1 MSLRQRISFSIVL
14 ILAFFAI
21 NSVTYFWG
29 SQQRSAGLGALQL
42 AIAGQLRAHETKQLL
57 ENKHKEIQVL
67 LTLKESNAEQLDAT
81 ELLLAKRGISE
92 IEAKIVSLEGFV
104 SSYTEG
110 AFSLLTQRYSTLDKA
125 WQTFFEEY
133 NSSNQSHSGEQ
144 LITAY
149 RLVYNGLTA
158 FQSRESQNAEQQTV
172 QINQIIKLTDSINIF
187 VFLFSILLTSALG
200 FILIRYT
207 NRSLQ
212 HLQQG
217 VKHVSEGDLSYRI
230 PAFSK
235 DELGLL
241 AMAFNEMSER
251 LDKAISQV
259 QKAKENA
266 DQANRAKSVFLAN
279 MSHELRTPLNAI
291 IGYSELLNEE
301 IEDDAQIPA
310 AELAVDIDKITI
322 AGKHL
327 ATLINDILD
336 LSKIEEGKMQLH
348 NEWFEPNEA
357 IAEVVDTIKPIADE
371 SQNAVV
377 IDLSEALPKL
387 YTDVTKF
394 RQIMFNLLSNAS
406 KFTEQ
411 GKITIRSERIN
422 QQGLDY
428 MQFTVKDSGIGMTED
443 QTEKIFDSFV
453 QADSS
458 TTKKYGGTG
467 LGLAIS
473 RQFCGLMGG
482 ELFVRSA
489 LGKGTTFYLQLPL
502 TELPSDGEVGHPH
515 ASNSADKAA
524 IA

>member
-29 SQQRSAGLGALQL
+29 SQQRSEGLGALQL
-42 AIAGQLRAHETKQLL
+42 AIAAQLRAHEAKQLL

-67 LTLKESNAEQLDAT
+67 YTLKDSTAEQLDAS
-81 ELLLAKRGISE
+81 ELRLARNGINE
-92 IEAKIVSLEGFV
+92 IDEKITSLDGFV
-104 SSYTEG
+104 SDYTEG
-110 AFSLLTQRYSTLDKA
+110 ALSLLNQRYATLNGV
-125 WQTFFEEY
+125 WNTFLDSY
-133 NSSNQSHSGEQ
+133 NSSRQPYNAEQ
-144 LITAY
+144 LATAY
-149 RLVYNGLTA
+149 QLVFNGLSA
-158 FQSRESQNAEQQTV
+158 FQSRESQNAELQTV
-172 QINQIIKLTDSINIF
+172 QINKIIQLTDTINIF

-230 PAFSK
+230 PEFSN
-235 DELGLL
+235 DELGDL
-241 AMAFNEMSER
+241 ASAFNEMSER
-251 LDKAISQV
+251 LNKAISQV
-259 QKAKENA
+259 QRAKENA
-266 DQANRAKSVFLAN
+266 DQANRAKSIFLAN

-291 IGYSELLNEE
+291 IGYGELLNEE
-301 IEDDAQIPA
+301 IEDDRSILGS
-310 AELAVDIDKITI
+310 ELADDIEKITT

-336 LSKIEEGKMQLH
+336 LSKIESGKTQLNH
-348 NEWFEPNEA
+348 EWFEPNKA
-357 IAEVVDTIKPIADE
+357 IAEVVATIKPIAEASDNE
-371 SQNAVV
+371 IELALND
-377 IDLSEALPKL
+377 DLPRL
-387 YTDVTKF
+387 YTDITKF
-394 RQIMFNLLSNAS
+394 RQIMFNLLSNAG

-411 GKITIRSERIN
+411 GKITIRSERIS

-428 MQFTVKDSGIGMTED
+428 MQFTVKDSGIGMTES
-443 QTEKIFDSFV
+443 QTEKVFDSFV

-473 RQFCGLMGG
+473 RQFCQLMGG
-482 ELFVRSA
+482 ELFVRST

-502 TELPSDGEVGHPH
+502 TDVPQGAHIAEQEED
-515 ASNSADKAA
+515 ADLLRTA
-524 IA
+524 I